1 MRLRPYRLANCSL
14 NAYVSV
20 KWKPVSRKITGT
32 IRSMRLSRCAS
43 TTPPPPKLT
52 VRAARPG
59 NVSTAHRRIVSGS
72 APLKATACSRAR
84 AALSIARAPKVA
96 QLEEAIDHTGGTL
109 TDRLA
114 LRVDHE
120 LRGQGLFVWIRHT
133 GELGDLPGQ
142 GAGVQPLGVAADAL
156 IERGFHVHLD
166 ERSDFLAHL
175 VSDRAIR
182 GDRGRDHR
190 YAVARKQLGD
200 IADAADVGVAILARK
215 PQALGE
221 ILTHLVSV
229 EHFDGDPATAE
240 PLAHRGGE
248 RGLARAG
255 QTGEPQRETVRLCDA
270 RIRYQLGLSHLSPTI
285 PFVPPLRAAERGI
298 GGEAKTNR
306 ARRPRG
312 KRARSASRVPFTS

>member
-32 IRSMRLSRCAS
+32 VRSMRLSRCAS

-114 LRVDHE
+114 LRVDHA
-120 LRGQGLFVWIRHT
+120 LRGQGLLRWLR
-133 GELGDLPGQ
+133 
-142 GAGVQPLGVAADAL
+142 
-156 IERGFHVHLD
+156 
-166 ERSDFLAHL
+166 
-175 VSDRAIR
+175 
-182 GDRGRDHR
+182 
-190 YAVARKQLGD
+190 
-200 IADAADVGVAILARK
+200 
-215 PQALGE
+215 
-221 ILTHLVSV
+221 
-229 EHFDGDPATAE
+229 
-240 PLAHRGGE
+240 
-248 RGLARAG
+248 

-270 RIRYQLGLSHLSPTI
+270 RIRYQLGLSHLAPTI
-285 PFVPPLRAAERGI
+285 PFIPPLHN
-298 GGEAKTNR
+298 EAKTKQARFPREAGPICVAR
-306 ARRPRG
+306 AVYKLVEHHPMPATTAPQPRPLPEEQGHIIRQG
-312 KRARSASRVPFTS
+312 GQQQVAVDRAIMILLFTRHVPPCQSHVRAGWDDRVLTRIGWAA

>member
-1 MRLRPYRLANCSL
+1 MARSSGSTLRMKQQRSGSVLYRGPGSVRGLSSTRLRPYRLANPSL
-14 NAYVSV
+14 NAYVSA

-32 IRSMRLSRCAS
+32 VRSMRLSRCAS

-133 GELGDLPGQ
+133 GELGDLLGQ

-156 IERGFHVHLD
+156 I
-166 ERSDFLAHL
+166 
-175 VSDRAIR
+175 
-182 GDRGRDHR
+182 
-190 YAVARKQLGD
+190 
-200 IADAADVGVAILARK
+200 
-215 PQALGE
+215 
-221 ILTHLVSV
+221 
-229 EHFDGDPATAE
+229 
-240 PLAHRGGE
+240 E

-270 RIRYQLGLSHLSPTI
+270 RIRYQLGLSHLAPTI
-285 PFVPPLRAAERGI
+285 PFIPPLHN
-298 GGEAKTNR
+298 EAKTKQARFPREAGPICVAR
-306 ARRPRG
+306 AVYKLVEHHPMPATTAPQPRPLPEGQGHIIRQAG
-312 KRARSASRVPFTS
+312 QQQVVV